1 MRILITGG
9 TGFIGC
15 HLLAAL
21 GSHDHKLFSLSRQ
34 RSEGR
39 LPNIEEK
46 VQQVFCDLRD
56 PAAVRQVLKQVQPE
70 SVIHL
75 ASISPVAYSYD
86 HPNEV
91 FEANLVGTVNLAE
104 GCRIEVPG
112 LRQFCSLRPPKL
124 MDWGLCQK
132 KEETPQNPGSPYSVS
147 KLAAERY
154 LLYLRDAYEFPL
166 TILRPFNTYGRKE
179 TTSFV
184 VERIVWQMLTQDV
197 VRLGDPS
204 IVRDW
209 VHIDDHVRAYR
220 VCLGNQRAIGQVIN
234 FCTGRGVSVAE
245 LVNLVTCMTRFQG
258 RIEWHTLPKRPL
270 DVPVI
275 VGDAG
280 KAEALLGWRP
290 IVGLEEGLQIAVDYW
305 RQKGEVSASL
315 LPPSLTHHAE

>member
-1 MRILITGG
+1 
-9 TGFIGC
+9 
-15 HLLAAL
+15 
-21 GSHDHKLFSLSRQ
+21 
-34 RSEGR
+34 
-39 LPNIEEK
+39 
-46 VQQVFCDLRD
+46 
-56 PAAVRQVLKQVQPE
+56 
-70 SVIHL
+70 
-75 ASISPVAYSYD
+75 
-86 HPNEV
+86 
-91 FEANLVGTVNLAE
+91 VGTVNLAE
-104 GCRIEVPG
+104 DAG
-112 LRQFCSLRPPKL
+112 LRFLAFGSSCSLRPPKL
-124 MDWGLCQK
+124 MDWASAK
-132 KEETPQNPGSPYSVS
+132 KGRNAPESRQPYSVS

-220 VCLGNQRAIGQVIN
+220 SAWGTRERSGKSLTSAPAGSERGRIG
-234 FCTGRGVSVAE
+234 E
-245 LVNLVTCMTRFQG
+245 LVTCMTVPG